1 MMKMNAL
8 AKYSWGVL
16 AYNLLVIMWG
26 AFVRATGSG
35 AGCGRHWPA
44 CNGEVIPRAESI
56 ETVIEFSHRVTS
68 GLALLA
74 VVVMLVWAYRAYA
87 PGHAVRRGAM
97 ASMILMIIEAL
108 LGAGLVL
115 FELTA
120 DNASVARAVAMALH
134 LMNTFLLIGAITLT
148 AWWASGGKD
157 ISLRGT
163 PARLRLALFAA
174 FAGTLVLG
182 ASGAVTALGD
192 TLITTAG
199 ISPADSPL
207 LATLVELR
215 ILHPLIGVLVGVLIW
230 LAFLVSR
237 QGFSSPGL
245 NRTGYALLGLY
256 LGQILLGG
264 VNVILRAPVW
274 MQLVHLLVADLI
286 WILLVIMAAQRLAVS
301 TQKAVQER
309 FDQTLVQVGD

>member
-1 MMKMNAL
+1 MKMNAL

-16 AYNLLVIMWG
+16 AYTLLVIMWG

-68 GLALLA
+68 GLALIA
-74 VVVMLVWAYRAYA
+74 VVFMLVWAYRAYA

-134 LMNTFLLIGAITLT
+134 LMNTFILVGAITLT

-157 ISLRGT
+157 ISLRGA
-163 PARLRLALFAA
+163 PVRLRWALFAA
-174 FAGTLVLG
+174 FAGSLILG

-215 ILHPLIGVLVGVLIW
+215 IMHPLIGVLVGVLIW
-230 LAFLVSR
+230 LAFFLAR
-237 QGFSSPGL
+237 QGFNSPSM

-274 MQLVHLLVADLI
+274 MQLMHLLVADLI
-286 WILLVIMAAQRLAVS
+286 WILLVIMAAQRLAV
-301 TQKAVQER
+301 TTEETVPER
-309 FDQTLVQVGD
+309 LGQTLVQAGD